1 MAPAFIRVYK
11 QHILSFLSSFKMAAA
26 APLSYAETIAAI
38 KAECAHINLSYS
50 GGGDGRITSAVK
62 ETEYLTA
69 LKTGLATRWPTVT
82 FEMPKERYW
91 YDVRINN
98 IPINLKLTTG
108 GTDNAFN
115 KVAIIYTL
123 TGVEVANRNMNYN
136 AWFRQLRELPKK
148 AARDPASEYHYLA
161 VDKATGSV
169 LLKSIL
175 DIHAYKTN
183 PCNILQINWKHEFSA
198 AALAYSC
205 ADHNAKAVELL
216 GAVQSSIRQS
226 IASMREFAEA
236 DLRTFGTSAVGAGAP
251 GDE

>member
-1 MAPAFIRVYK
+1 MLPIISYK
-11 QHILSFLSSFKMAAA
+11 KYILSAFKMSI
-26 APLSYAETIAAI
+26 LSYAETISAI

-50 GGGDGRITSAVK
+50 GGADGRITSAVK

-69 LKTGLATRWPTVT
+69 LKTGLGARYPSVT
-82 FEMPKERYW
+82 FETPKERYW

-123 TGVEVANRNMNYN
+123 TGVEVSNRNMNYN

-148 AARDPASEYHYLA
+148 AVRDPATEYHYLA
-161 VDKATGSV
+161 VDKATGGV

-175 DIHAYKTN
+175 DIHTYKTN
-183 PCNILQINWKHEFSA
+183 PCNILQINWKHEFGA
-198 AALAYSC
+198 APMAYSC
-205 ADHNAKAVELL
+205 ADHAAKSAELL

-236 DLRTFGTSAVGAGAP
+236 DLASASATATASATAAGSSSA
-251 GDE
+251 E